1 MRAVKHFLSGILN
14 MTLAVAMVFTGYQYA
29 LAKEADLLNQE
40 MFKQELCMAMNL
52 YHEARGDNVAGMYA
66 VADVVLNRVQD
77 RRYPNTVCEV
87 VHQGPV
93 RESWKTRK
101 DTNLPDSERIYY
113 PVRHQCQFSWY
124 CDGQSD
130 EVNDET
136 AWALS
141 QEIAYKI
148 MNDERYRGITEG
160 STHYH
165 ATYVNPSW
173 SRELTTVG
181 RIGSHIFY
189 RWD

>member
-14 MTLAVAMVFTGYQYA
+14 ITIAVAVVVTGWQHA

-40 MFKQELCMAMNL
+40 MFEQELCMALNL
-52 YHEARGDNVAGMYA
+52 YHEARGDNIAGMYA

-77 RRYPNTVCEV
+77 NRYPDTVCDV

-93 RESWKTRK
+93 RESWKTRENP
-101 DTNLPDSERIYY
+101 DLPDSERIYY

-124 CDGQSD
+124 CDGEND
-130 EVNDET
+130 DVNDET

-165 ATYVNPSW
+165 ATYVNPRW
-173 SRELTTVG
+173 ARELTTVG

>member
-1 MRAVKHFLSGILN
+1 VKNFLSGFLN
-14 MTLAVAMVFTGYQYA
+14 LIMVIAMVVTGWQYA
-29 LAKEADLLNQE
+29 IAKEADLLNQE
-40 MFKQELCMAMNL
+40 MFEQELCMARNL

-93 RESWKTRK
+93 RESWKTRENK
-101 DTNLPDSERIYY
+101 DLPDSERIYY

-173 SRELTTVG
+173 NRELTTVG

>member
-14 MTLAVAMVFTGYQYA
+14 MTLAVAMVLTGYQYA

-77 RRYPNTVCEV
+77 SRYPDTVCEV

-93 RESWKTRK
+93 RESWKTRQ
-101 DTNLPDSERIYY
+101 DESLPDSERIYY
-113 PVRHQCQFSWY
+113 PVRNQCQFSWY

-130 EVNDET
+130 DVNDET
-136 AWALS
+136 SWALS

-165 ATYVNPSW
+165 ATYVNPRW
-173 SRELTTVG
+173 ARELTTVG